1 MARTQRENPPP
12 ATVIVNARVR
22 DCRGDLALHE
32 ALAFA
37 EGRILGLG
45 SAAEM
50 RGLAGGGAREIDL
63 RGATLM
69 PGLIDTHPH
78 MLHFAARSGLLVD
91 LSDAKDHDDIV
102 ARIAARAAVT
112 PKGQWIM
119 TTPVGEPFYFIR
131 RSWRDLRE
139 GRLPDRRV
147 LDRATADHPVF
158 LSAYGPVTPNVCAF
172 NSLGLRSVG
181 ITSFIPDTVCRVEID
196 KDGEGRP
203 TGILRGPVNNYYTFD
218 PFWTQILLKLPSAVG
233 VDLEATTTKAMA
245 LYNRLGVTTAYEGH
259 NMVLPHIDAYRRLR
273 ARQAMTVRV
282 AAALEIEPT
291 AFPPFEPLTM
301 AQFRANL
308 DLARSLTSTRDDL
321 LRIEGATLATGGPC
335 WPGFLR
341 MHEDYSDPWGEPTRG
356 LTFVSLE
363 KQDEFIRY
371 CADHGMRANYLAGG
385 QRDHDDFLASC
396 ERLADRHDIAGQDWL
411 IQHAILTTE
420 LQARRYKALGCDI
433 TTSMSFSWG
442 KGDLYRQ
449 RIGDWALQDLVP
461 LKRLLDAGLTVG
473 CGTDWGPK
481 NLFEHI
487 RYAETH
493 EFCGSGH
500 RNDTPAHK
508 VGRLEAIMM
517 WTRDAAKVMRWHGI
531 GTLAV
536 GHHADLIALDRDPF
550 TCSLDELPGT
560 RVLRTWLGGQA
571 VHDGGEL

>member
-1 MARTQRENPPP
+1 MARMERDNGIP

-22 DCRGDLALHE
+22 DCRGDMGLHE

-37 EGRILGLG
+37 GGRILGLG
-45 SAAEM
+45 SAAAM
-50 RGLAGGGAREIDL
+50 RGLAGRGAQEIDL

-112 PKGQWIM
+112 PKGQWII

-131 RSWRDLRE
+131 RSWRDLAE
-139 GRLPDRRV
+139 GKFPDRRV
-147 LDRATADHPVF
+147 LDRATAEHPVF

-181 ITSFIPDTVCRVEID
+181 ITSFIPDRVCRVEID

-218 PFWTQILLKLPSAVG
+218 PFWTQILLKLPAAVG

-273 ARQAMTVRV
+273 AKQAMSVRV

-301 AQFRANL
+301 QQFRANL
-308 DLARSLTSTRDDL
+308 DLARSLTSLDDDL

-341 MHEDYSDPWGEPTRG
+341 MHEEYRDPWGEPTRG

-363 KQDEFIRY
+363 KQDAFIRY

-385 QRDHDDFLASC
+385 HRDHDDFLASC
-396 ERLADRHDIAGQDWL
+396 ERLAGEHEIAGRDWL

-420 LQARRYKALGCDI
+420 RQARRYKALGCDI

-449 RIGDWALQDLVP
+449 RIGAWTLKDLVP
-461 LKRLLDAGLTVG
+461 LKRLLNAGLTVG

-481 NLFEHI
+481 NIFEHI
-487 RYAETH
+487 RFAQTH

-500 RNDTPAHK
+500 RNDTPDHA
-508 VGRLEAIMM
+508 VSRLEAIMM
-517 WTRDAAKVMRWHGI
+517 WTRDAARVMRWNGI
-531 GTLAV
+531 GTLAA
-536 GHHADLIALDRDPF
+536 GHHVDLIALDRDPF
-550 TCSLDELPGT
+550 ACSLDELPGT
-560 RVLRTWLGGQA
+560 QVLRTWLSGQV

>member
-1 MARTQRENPPP
+1 MTTAPHESHAQ

-22 DCRGDLALHE
+22 DCRGDLATHA

-37 EGRILGLG
+37 NGRILGLG
-45 SAAEM
+45 SPAEM
-50 RGLAGGGAREIDL
+50 RTLAGKGAQEIDL

-91 LSDAKDHDDIV
+91 LADARDHDDIV
-102 ARIAARAAVT
+102 ARIAQRAAIT

-131 RSWRDLRE
+131 RSWRDLAER
-139 GRLPDRRV
+139 RLPDRHV

-172 NSLGLRSVG
+172 NSAGLRAVG
-181 ITSFIPDTVCRVEID
+181 ITSELPDKVHRVEIE
-196 KDGEGRP
+196 KAADGQP
-203 TGILRGPVNNYYTFD
+203 TGIVRGPVNNYYTFD
-218 PFWTQILLKLPSAVG
+218 PFWMQILAKLPTAAG
-233 VDLEATTTKAMA
+233 VDLEATTKKAMA
-245 LYNRLGVTTAYEGH
+245 MYNRWGVTTAYEGH

-273 ARQAMTVRV
+273 AKNEMTVRV

-291 AFPPFEPLTM
+291 AFPPFQPLSM
-301 AQFRANL
+301 EQFRANL
-308 DLARSLTSTRDDL
+308 DLARSLTVTDDDF
-321 LRIEGATLATGGPC
+321 LRIEGATLGAGGPC
-335 WPGFLR
+335 WPGFIR
-341 MHEDYSDPWGEPTRG
+341 MHEPYRDPWGEKTRG
-356 LTFVSLE
+356 MDFISLD

-371 CADHGMRANYLAGG
+371 CADHGLRANYLAGG
-385 QRDHDDFLASC
+385 YRDHDDFLDSC
-396 ERLADRHDIAGQDWL
+396 ERMKGEHEIAGQDWL
-411 IQHAILTTE
+411 IQHSILTTE

-442 KGDLYRQ
+442 KGDLYRE
-449 RIGDWALQDLVP
+449 RIGEEALKDLVP

-500 RNDTPAHK
+500 RNDTPDHK
-508 VGRLEAIMM
+508 VSRLEAIMM
-517 WTRDAAKVMRWHGI
+517 WTRDAAKVMRWDGI
-531 GTLAV
+531 GTLAQ

-550 TCSLDELPGT
+550 TCSLDDLPAT
-560 RVLRTWLGGQA
+560 KVLRTWLSGDV
-571 VHDGGEL
+571 VHDIGSL